1 MTAGHIKRDNECPM
15 QVKFALLADY
25 AIISRDGKLSVLGI
39 FDEINLATIPGVM
52 PTPMNLVV
60 SLTGEAS
67 EVGNSFDLELLLW
80 DQDGN
85 ELFAS
90 QTEFELKQERSGLYP
105 THNTLIGLHGL
116 RFNRAGDHSL
126 IGKVN
131 GEERRRV
138 PIRVNQVQPPPPP
151 VDESS

>member
-1 MTAGHIKRDNECPM
+1 M

-60 SLTGEAS
+60 SITGEAS

-90 QTEFELKQERSGLYP
+90 
-105 THNTLIGLHGL
+105 
-116 RFNRAGDHSL
+116 
-126 IGKVN
+126 
-131 GEERRRV
+131 
-138 PIRVNQVQPPPPP
+138 
-151 VDESS
+151 